1 MMSRMKWISF
11 GLAIASSIVF
21 VGCGTKSDGAAA
33 PAADAGDAGGG
44 DGGSGCVD
52 TGQRPKARS
61 EMMGVADAKRGRI
74 VFFGGDTGVPKQC
87 QPAPSPN
94 GELWTYDL
102 ACNSFTKVDSADGP
116 GGRTRGVGIHD
127 PDGDRMIVFGGRFRA
142 APTGTYTVYNEVWAL
157 DLAALTWQKLATTG
171 TSPSARSSTAA
182 AFNPSTKE
190 LVVFGGN
197 TSTNG
202 PSFSPLADVWALNL
216 STNAWRSVT
225 TTGTAPAARLF
236 HTAAIDGANNKLY
249 VFGGGDANA
258 FTGPFLGDTWSL
270 DLASG
275 AWTKEDAGSAS
286 SPGARIN
293 ATSTFDAAQNR
304 FLVFGGHDDGAVGNN
319 NDTWSFDPGTKKWT
333 AIVPPETVKTMPP
346 SFCLFPPD
354 FTTPNLGAPDRRSS
368 QLAVQDSTRSSW
380 TIFGGATDCG
390 LIDDVWSF
398 DLKKSAWARVSKA
411 HIGEACVRGDN
422 PMQCSTLCL

>member
-1 MMSRMKWISF
+1 MMTPKWATIFFATAS
-11 GLAIASSIVF
+11 AIAF
-21 VGCGTKSDGAAA
+21 AGCGTKSDGASTS
-33 PAADAGDAGGG
+33 ADAGAGEGGG
-44 DGGSGCVD
+44 DASACVD
-52 TGQRPKARS
+52 TGQRPKARA
-61 EMMGVADAKRGRI
+61 EMMGVADTKRGRI

-87 QPAPSPN
+87 QPAPAPN

-102 ACNSFTKVDSADGP
+102 ACSQFTKVDVAAGP
-116 GGRTRGVGIHD
+116 GGRTRGVGIYD

-157 DLAALTWQKLATTG
+157 DLTALTWSQIMTTG

-190 LVVFGGN
+190 MIVFGGN

-202 PSFSPLADVWALNL
+202 AAFSPLADVWALNL
-216 STNAWRSVT
+216 STNTWRSIA

-236 HTAAIDGANNKLY
+236 HTAAIDGANNRLY
-249 VFGGGDANA
+249 MFGGGDANA
-258 FTGPFLGDTWSL
+258 FTGPFLTDTWSL

-275 AWTKEDAGSAS
+275 AWTKEDAGGTAS
-286 SPGARIN
+286 SPNGRIN
-293 ATSTFDAAQNR
+293 ATSMFDATANR

-319 NDTWSFDPGTKKWT
+319 NDTWAWDTGAKKWT
-333 AIVPPETVKTMPP
+333 AIVPPETVKTNPP

-354 FTTPNLGAPDRRSS
+354 FTTPNLAAPDRRSS
-368 QLAVQDSTRSSW
+368 QLAVLDSTRSAW

-390 LIDDVWSF
+390 FIDDVWSF
-398 DLKKSAWARVSKA
+398 DLKKNSWARVDKA

-422 PMQCSTLCL
+422 PMQCTTLCL